1 MKTRFPAAVLALLLA
16 GVMGAGDAPFRT
28 ETHPFKQWQWSM
40 QVPAA
45 YDNMTSASPNDRKTM
60 FGFASAA
67 REDGTHAMVQVSL
80 VDITGLRGASDSL
93 PQFADQMINGVARNR
108 EQFQK
113 TASNTEID
121 GWKAIRYEWSGVG
134 RIPDATGRLGRPVPM
149 RGVML
154 VGVSGNVAIA
164 LHTQDLEAHAEE
176 TLKTGEESLR
186 TFRVV
191 GVRRP

>member
-1 MKTRFPAAVLALLLA
+1 MMTRFTAAVLALLVA
-16 GVMGAGDAPFRT
+16 GGTRGGDAPFRT
-28 ETHPFKQWQWSM
+28 ETHPFKQWQWTM

-45 YDNMTSASPNDRKTM
+45 YDTMTSASPNDRMTM

-80 VDITGLRGASDSL
+80 IDITGLPGAADSL
-93 PQFADQMINGVARNR
+93 PRFAEQMIAGVARNR

-113 TASNTEID
+113 TASTTEID
-121 GWKAIRYEWSGVG
+121 GWKAIRYAWSGIG
-134 RIPDATGRLGRPVPM
+134 RIPDQTGRLGQPVAL

-154 VGVSGNVAIA
+154 VGISGNVAIA
-164 LHTQDLEAHAEE
+164 LHTQDLEAHAAQ
-176 TLKTGEESLR
+176 TLKVGEESLR
-186 TFRVV
+186 TFTV